1 MHFERNKSNID
12 REGKVEKIIPRNKI
26 SQIFTRSSFFSK
38 DIMCCT
44 LLFRETV
51 LSDKK
56 ICLLYSGKNNS
67 SRNEIFQNIPERW
80 NSFFSYFF
88 FFIPKIYPALS
99 RDQKFY
105 PLKILNP
112 YSRRKKWNKRTNII
126 RIFQTTDLTK
136 IQNSSKTLSLK
147 KKELIL
153 FSTPR

>member
-88 FFIPKIYPALS
+88 FFYSKNISRALEGSKI
-99 RDQKFY
+99 
-105 PLKILNP
+105 
-112 YSRRKKWNKRTNII
+112 
-126 RIFQTTDLTK
+126 
-136 IQNSSKTLSLK
+136 LSLK
-147 KKELIL
+147 N
-153 FSTPR
+153 T